1 VLKHLCCRK
10 KRVYFESFN
19 VSALLFSLLLSVY
32 PTKASMYSLVGLL
45 LVLFLC
51 CASGYVVDL
60 DENTQAQIA
69 EVVRVYVNPVC
80 IPFVIYVPNL

>member
-1 VLKHLCCRK
+1 
-10 KRVYFESFN
+10 
-19 VSALLFSLLLSVY
+19 
-32 PTKASMYSLVGLL
+32 MYSLVGLL

-69 EVVRVYVNPVC
+69 EVVRVYVKSCLYSICYLCSTPMQLPLNAQMSDNECLC
-80 IPFVIYVPNL
+80 I